1 MQAWNFSSFIK
12 IGLVFCVLFFS
23 CKSKKDPPLKKDN
36 APVIVDVIVAQ
47 PTTIKNTLEA
57 NGTVVAN
64 EYVELHPE
72 ISGRIT
78 YLNVP
83 EGSYIQ
89 QGTLL
94 ARINDADLRAT
105 LNKSQVALDLAQQTE
120 QRLRTLLNI
129 KGVNQADYDAAL
141 NQVNSIKSDI
151 EYTQAQIDKT
161 YIKAPFSGVIGLR
174 QVSIG
179 AYVNP
184 ADIIATI
191 QQMSKIKV
199 DFTLPEEYGN
209 IIKKG
214 AAVDV
219 QVDAANQQKTKAIIV
234 ATEPA
239 ADINTRN
246 IKVRAIL
253 QSGKP
258 NAGAFVKVFIN
269 AGENSKAILVPT
281 NALILGDIHDQLIVV
296 KNGKAN
302 FVNVQTGV
310 RQASNVEITKG
321 VNAGDS
327 VVITGVLFARPK
339 SNLKVRSVKT
349 LQQLSADSTNAD

>member
-1 MQAWNFSSFIK
+1 MRKAYLLSFLIP
-12 IGLVFCVLFFS
+12 VFIITCFLSS
-23 CKSKKDPPLKKDN
+23 CKTKKDPPPKKDQ
-36 APVIVDVIVAQ
+36 PTIVDVIIAQ
-47 PTTIKNTLEA
+47 PVTIKNTLEA

-105 LNKSQVALDLAQQTE
+105 LNKSQVSLVLAQQTE
-120 QRLRTLLNI
+120 QRLGTLLNI

-151 EYTQAQIDKT
+151 EFTQAQIDKT
-161 YIKAPFSGVIGLR
+161 YIKAPFSGVVGLR

-179 AYVNP
+179 AFVNP
-184 ADIIATI
+184 SDVIATI
-191 QQMSKIKV
+191 QQMNKAKI
-199 DFTLPEEYGN
+199 DFTLPEEYVN
-209 IIKKG
+209 VIKKG

-219 QVDAANQQKTKAIIV
+219 QIDASDSEKTKAIIV

-258 NAGAFVKVFIN
+258 NAGAFVKVFVN
-269 AGENSKAILVPT
+269 AGEDAKAIMVPT
-281 NALILGDIHDQLIVV
+281 NAIIPQDINNQLIVV
-296 KNGKAN
+296 HKGKAD
-302 FVNVQTGV
+302 FVNVETGI

-321 VNAGDS
+321 LKPGDS
-327 VVITGVLFARPK
+327 VVVTGVLFARPK
-339 SNLKVRSVKT
+339 SKVHIRSVKT
-349 LQQLSADSTNAD
+349 LQQLSGDSTNAQ